1 MDGSGANFKICHLA
15 LILSLVEA
23 AKESSSLMAGA
34 RAATLFTVVILV
46 VAVIF
51 L

>member
-1 MDGSGANFKICHLA
+1 M
-15 LILSLVEA
+15 LSSVEA
-23 AKESSSLMAGA
+23 AKEGCSLMAGA
-34 RAATLFTVVILV
+34 RAATLLTVVILV